1 MRKAMCK
8 KFAMCIFLSRLAY
21 IPLYCCDLLNVRT
34 LAHIPV
40 HPVSN
45 MIFNCLPPQNQKKS
59 ATAIVFSSVPLC
71 GLLFML
77 TVLLYCMGHMHTRQT
92 TPSNLFFI
100 VCGIAPTIGSLNNVV
115 ITGSRSSLP
124 PVSASTSIAV
134 SGYKL
139 LGFLSRSVAHFS
151 NPSNN
156 LKQLLSKAK
165 PSICGEA
172 TASCRSVIMETFFIF
187 VPLSFL
193 VRSALISPT
202 TSKVPIVSSSNPFS
216 APSREVWLS
225 GRRVSSPSRSPV
237 AQGTYCPCVPLIRL
251 GSCERCLSFPFFHP
265 SRYDP

>member
-1 MRKAMCK
+1 MSILQLQSVAFVWMLNSYSRRWYEKSK

-40 HPVSN
+40 HPVGN

-59 ATAIVFSSVPLC
+59 ATAIVFSSVSLC

-77 TVLLYCMGHMHTRQT
+77 TVLLYYMGHMHTRQT
-92 TPSNLFFI
+92 TPSNLYFI

-115 ITGSRSSLP
+115 ITGSLSSLP
-124 PVSASTSIAV
+124 PVSTSTSLAV

-156 LKQLLSKAK
+156 LNQLLSKAK
-165 PSICGEA
+165 PSICGEP
-172 TASCRSVIMETFFIF
+172 TASCRSVTFFIF

-202 TSKVPIVSSSNPFS
+202 TSKVPIVSSSNTFS
-216 APSREVWLS
+216 CSLTGGVAVREVS
-225 GRRVSSPSRSPV
+225 VQPIKISCSPRHI
-237 AQGTYCPCVPLIRL
+237 LL
-251 GSCERCLSFPFFHP
+251 
-265 SRYDP
+265 